1 MIVKIR
7 KKLLYSATLKLVPN
21 KTNVKYWEFS
31 KSTFLNIIF
40 FDFLIFENQAMPHFL
55 CIFVIFVD
63 KHVKS
68 VLLIF
73 LWITKELQTPDSI
86 GILRKN
92 QEKKFR
98 TSKSENLQGKL
109 SWKNLGQI
117 DVQFF
122 SDFFNRIF
130 LGTSFKVAEY
140 CCTWY
145 HI

>member
-31 KSTFLNIIF
+31 KSTFLNIFF

-73 LWITKELQTPDSI
+73 LWITIELQTPDSI

-98 TSKSENLQGKL
+98 TSKSENLQGKIEWEK
-109 SWKNLGQI
+109 SW
-117 DVQFF
+117 
-122 SDFFNRIF
+122 SNRCSVF
-130 LGTSFKVAEY
+130 LGFFQ
-140 CCTWY
+140 
-145 HI
+145 